1 MTIRRVGRTL
11 IRIQLPFTTYHFP
24 AKLSQLPA
32 KKFLQLGMLNT
43 KQVPSV
49 SKRAA
54 RTGATSNSMM
64 TEHEVVEGEGEV
76 KATPVTTML
85 LSRTIGFDTEG
96 KVTSL
101 LATMSLVLWAKECE
115 GSLGSRGEGC
125 LLGMV
130 AVSAVLVVH
139 LANTIQVRECRLF
152 KADVT
157 SALSNTCRVTLLM
170 ALHQRFR
177 QGDKVDLLEVRK
189 DKNTG
194 KLYSRITDI
203 QGTFPDA
210 QRFKVNGVTLNF
222 LENENEQ
229 L

>member
-1 MTIRRVGRTL
+1 
-11 IRIQLPFTTYHFP
+11 
-24 AKLSQLPA
+24 
-32 KKFLQLGMLNT
+32 
-43 KQVPSV
+43 
-49 SKRAA
+49 
-54 RTGATSNSMM
+54 
-64 TEHEVVEGEGEV
+64 
-76 KATPVTTML
+76 
-85 LSRTIGFDTEG
+85 
-96 KVTSL
+96 
-101 LATMSLVLWAKECE
+101 
-115 GSLGSRGEGC
+115 
-125 LLGMV
+125 
-130 AVSAVLVVH
+130 
-139 LANTIQVRECRLF
+139 
-152 KADVT
+152 
-157 SALSNTCRVTLLM
+157 M